1 MLLNGAL
8 GFDLGFPLV
17 FMAMNAVDA
26 ETLQADVD
34 MIYNPAK
41 KNSHPLADVHKT
53 VKPPYDR
60 NHRAVL
66 CNVYRFR
73 KGSLV

>member
-17 FMAMNAVDA
+17 FMAMNVLDT
-26 ETLQADVD
+26 ETLQADMD

-41 KNSHPLADVHKT
+41 KNSHPLDRS
-53 VKPPYDR
+53 VK
-60 NHRAVL
+60 N
-66 CNVYRFR
+66 
-73 KGSLV
+73 GQ